1 MEYRHRLAA
10 AKEDAGNIPAA
21 TYLRN
26 MNRIEAQR
34 QLFRNIRFMEE
45 KLTAGSTTQVTIS
58 SPEGRT
64 IELTQREEVEKVV
77 MAENERKFHQTE
89 GGSQLLSDR
98 FVRDI
103 GKFGDGPA
111 VEEVLETTEAT
122 KEFLTACKQPRHL
135 VERPAESVVARY
147 WHLVKAW
154 KTQKEHTASASQHI
168 GHKAIMGHSS
178 LSWLFFQRAEIPEI
192 LAKPTSVLH

>member
-1 MEYRHRLAA
+1 MTRDDLVVKVKEAFAERRRCNQASESLSTEYRHRLAA

-89 GGSQLLSDR
+89 GGS
-98 FVRDI
+98 
-103 GKFGDGPA
+103 
-111 VEEVLETTEAT
+111 
-122 KEFLTACKQPRHL
+122 
-135 VERPAESVVARY
+135 
-147 WHLVKAW
+147 
-154 KTQKEHTASASQHI
+154 
-168 GHKAIMGHSS
+168 
-178 LSWLFFQRAEIPEI
+178 
-192 LAKPTSVLH
+192 